1 DFLHDGQVTHVREDD
16 QTGQVPSWAAPLPAH
31 PLVTRLTR
39 LGQSV
44 RQADRRHPWVL
55 DLAVV
60 VVLFLMFCLPDLFP
74 HHDDR
79 GPEELLLTFRQL
91 SPVGTVALQAG
102 LLLPLL
108 WRRRAPSVAPA
119 LTAAVFLVQWSLG
132 VFLRAD
138 VALLVAL
145 YSVTL
150 HGRLRHLP
158 WACAAGIALLIPVA
172 VRVSGFVSFW
182 EALFFLLTAVTA
194 AVALGLA
201 VRIRRAQLAS
211 LRDRTARLEIE
222 RDQRSKLAAATERV
236 RVAREMHDIIGHNLS
251 VIITLADG
259 GVYAA
264 DVAPARSKEA
274 LRLVGDAG
282 RQALGELRRMLGVLR
297 EKPDAPELDPQ
308 PGVADLDALCA
319 RIRAAGPEV
328 VYRSGGEL
336 DTLDRGVQL
345 MAYRIVQEA
354 LTNTLN
360 HAGPR
365 TRIDV
370 LVAAEGRE
378 LRIRVRDS
386 GHADGPTQPPRPS
399 EEGTGLAG
407 MRERAALYGG
417 TVDAGPA
424 PGGGWAVHAVLD
436 LAPLPGSP
444 GGTP

>member
-1 DFLHDGQVTHVREDD
+1 MPGPAL
-16 QTGQVPSWAAPLPAH
+16 PWAAPLPAH
-31 PLVTRLTR
+31 PLVTQLTR
-39 LGQSV
+39 LGQRV
-44 RQADRRHPWVL
+44 RQADRRNPWIL
-55 DLAVV
+55 DLAIVV
-60 VVLFLMFCLPDLFP
+60 ALFLMFCLPDLLP
-74 HHDDR
+74 HHEDR
-79 GPEELLLTFRQL
+79 GPEELLLTFSHL
-91 SPVGTVALQAG
+91 PAAGTVTLQAG

-108 WRRRAPSVAPA
+108 WRRRAPSAALAVTAVA
-119 LTAAVFLVQWSLG
+119 FLAQWSLG

-150 HGRLRHLP
+150 HGRLRRLP

-172 VRVSGFVSFW
+172 ARVSGVVSFW

-211 LRDRTARLEIE
+211 LRDRTARLERE
-222 RDQRSKLAAATERV
+222 RDQRSRLAAATERV
-236 RVAREMHDIIGHNLS
+236 RVAREMHDIVGHNLS

-259 GVYAA
+259 GAYAA
-264 DVAPARSKEA
+264 ELSPERSKQA
-274 LRLVGDAG
+274 LQLVGDAG

-297 EKPDAPELDPQ
+297 EKADAPELDPQ
-308 PGVADLDALCA
+308 PGIADLDALCA

-360 HAGPR
+360 HAGPH

-370 LVAAEGRE
+370 LVAAEGLE

-386 GHADGPTQPPRPS
+386 GRGARATQLEPPA
-399 EEGTGLAG
+399 EEGHGLAG

-417 TVDAGPA
+417 TVAAGPT
-424 PGGGWAVHAVLD
+424 PDGGWTVQAILD
-436 LAPLPGSP
+436 LTPLPDSP
-444 GGTP
+444 DGAS

>member
-1 DFLHDGQVTHVREDD
+1 MRRDD
-16 QTGQVPSWAAPLPAH
+16 QAATLLSWTAALPAH
-31 PLVTRLTR
+31 PLVTRLAR
-39 LGQSV
+39 LGQWT
-44 RQADRRHPWVL
+44 RQADRRRPWVL

-60 VVLFLMFCLPDLFP
+60 AALFVLFCLPDLFP
-74 HHDDR
+74 HDGDG
-79 GPEELLLTFRQL
+79 GPEELLRMAGPL
-91 SPVGTVALQAG
+91 PAAGTLALQSG

-108 WRRRAPSVAPA
+108 WRRRAPSAALA
-119 LTAAVFLVQWSLG
+119 LTAAAFLVQSSLG

-158 WACAAGIALLIPVA
+158 WACAAAVASLLPVA
-172 VRVSGFVSFW
+172 ARVSGLVSFW

-201 VRIRRAQLAS
+201 IRIRRAQLAS
-211 LRDRTARLEIE
+211 LRDRAVRLEIE
-222 RDQRSKLAAATERV
+222 RDQRSRLAAATERV

-251 VIITLADG
+251 VMITLADG
-259 GVYAA
+259 GTYAA
-264 DVAPARSKEA
+264 DVAPERSKEA

-297 EKPDAPELDPQ
+297 EEADGPELAPQ
-308 PGVADLDALCA
+308 PGIADLDALCA

-328 VYRSGGEL
+328 VYRSAGEL
-336 DTLDRGVQL
+336 DHLDRGVQL

-354 LTNTLN
+354 FTNTLN
-360 HAGPR
+360 HAGPH

-370 LVAAEGRE
+370 AVAAEGTV
-378 LRIRVRDS
+378 LRIRVRDDGRADAATRPRHPAEQ
-386 GHADGPTQPPRPS
+386 GH
-399 EEGTGLAG
+399 GLAG

-417 TVDAGPA
+417 TVHAGPA
-424 PGGGWAVHAVLD
+424 PGGGWVVHAVLD
-436 LAPLPGSP
+436 IAPPP
-444 GGTP
+444 ERAP